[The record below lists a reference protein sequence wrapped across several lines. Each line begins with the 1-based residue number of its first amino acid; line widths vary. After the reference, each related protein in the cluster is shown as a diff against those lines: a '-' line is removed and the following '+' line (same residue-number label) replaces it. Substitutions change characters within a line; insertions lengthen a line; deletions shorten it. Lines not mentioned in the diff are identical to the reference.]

1 MDWSIRLFRTALLA
15 LANRPALE
23 ALAVKY
29 GPRLGADRFIA
40 GTTAEEALKQ
50 VAHLNGQGIAAT
62 LDYLGESVLDPD
74 RAEESRQ
81 TYIGLLAAIAER
93 RLDANVS
100 LKPTQMGLAIREELA
115 LNHIRSI
122 VQEGKR
128 HSLFVR
134 IDMENTPYTDATIR
148 IVRQLHAEGLTNV
161 GTVIQAYLRR
171 SEADVMSLTEAGV
184 NLRLVKGAYKEPAAL
199 AFPAMS
205 DVNESFRRL
214 IRMRLDSGVYT
225 AVATHDDQLIDWTC
239 DYAKRSGI
247 AADRYEFQML
257 YGIRTP
263 LQQSLARLGYRVR
276 CYVPFG
282 ERWYPYFVRRLV
294 ERPANLWFVLKNGMK
309 G

>member
-1 MDWSIRLFRTALLA
+1 MDWSTRLFRTALLA
-15 LANRPALE
+15 VANRPALE
-23 ALAVKY
+23 AWTVKY
-29 GPRLGADRFIA
+29 GPKLGADRFIA
-40 GTTAEEALKQ
+40 GTTAAEALEQ
-50 VAHLNGQGIAAT
+50 VARLNGQGIAAT
-62 LDYLGESVLDPD
+62 LDYLGESVLEPD

-81 TYIGLLAAIAER
+81 AYIGLLAAIDER

-100 LKPTQMGLAIREELA
+100 LKPSQMGLAIREELA
-115 LNHIRSI
+115 LNNIRCI

-128 HSLFVR
+128 RGLFVR

-148 IVRQLHAEGLTNV
+148 LVRQLHAEGLANV
-161 GTVIQAYLRR
+161 GAVIQAYLRR
-171 SEADVMSLTEAGV
+171 SEADVMSLTEAGI

-199 AFPAMS
+199 AYPAMS
-205 DVNESFRRL
+205 DVNESLRRL

-225 AVATHDDQLIDWTC
+225 AVATHDDAIIDWTC
-239 DYAKRSGI
+239 EYAKCRGI
-247 AADRYEFQML
+247 ASDRFEFQML

-282 ERWYPYFVRRLV
+282 ERWYPYFVRRLA
-294 ERPANLWFVLKNGMK
+294 ERPANLWFVLKNGMR